1 MAKSRVAPKRRGRT
15 TVALFL
21 LGFLIITVGVI
32 ARRSW
37 GRALQRDLTSIEL
50 TRTQLSG
57 EVIKLESEIRS
68 ASSRNRL
75 APLVESKLGMRVPS
89 DTQVID
95 LQVQEAARVA
105 P

>member
-21 LGFLIITVGVI
+21 LGFLIITVGIV

-37 GRALQRDLTSIEL
+37 GQALQRDLTGIER

-75 APLVESKLGMRVPS
+75 APLVEGKLGMRVPS

>member
-1 MAKSRVAPKRRGRT
+1 MAKTRVAPRRRGRT

-21 LGFLIITVGVI
+21 LGFLIASVGVI

-37 GRALQRDLTSIEL
+37 GRALQRDVAEIER
-50 TRTQLSG
+50 TRIQLSG
-57 EVIKLESEIRS
+57 DVIRLEADIRS

-75 APLVESKLGMRVPS
+75 APLVESSLGMRVPS

-95 LQVQEAARVA
+95 LQVLEAARVT

>member
-21 LGFLIITVGVI
+21 LGFLIITVGIV

-37 GRALQRDLTSIEL
+37 GQALQRDLTGIER

-95 LQVQEAARVA
+95 LQIQEAVRVA

>member
-37 GRALQRDLTSIEL
+37 GQALQRDLTGIER

-57 EVIKLESEIRS
+57 EGIKLESEIRS

>member
-1 MAKSRVAPKRRGRT
+1 MATRRVAPKRRGRT
-15 TVALFL
+15 TALLVL
-21 LGFLIITVGVI
+21 LGALVVAVSII
-32 ARRSW
+32 ARRAY
-37 GRALQRDLTSIEL
+37 GRSLQRDLSGIER

-57 EVIKLESEIRS
+57 EVIKLEADIRS

-75 APLVESKLGMRVPS
+75 APLVESTLGMRVPS

-95 LQVQEAARVA
+95 LQVTEASHVA

>member
-21 LGFLIITVGVI
+21 LGFLIVTVAVI

-37 GRALQRDLTSIEL
+37 GQALQRDLTGIER

-57 EVIKLESEIRS
+57 EVIKLDADIRS

-75 APLVESKLGMRVPS
+75 GPLVESKLGMHGPS
-89 DTQVID
+89 TTQVID
-95 LQVQEAARVA
+95 LQVQEATRVA

>member
-1 MAKSRVAPKRRGRT
+1 MAKSRVAPRRRGRT
-15 TVALFL
+15 TVAFFL
-21 LGFLIITVGVI
+21 LGFLIVTVGIV

-37 GRALQRDLTSIEL
+37 GRAMQNDLTNIER

-57 EVIKLESEIRS
+57 DVIKLEADIRA
-68 ASSRNRL
+68 ASSRNKL
-75 APLVESKLGMRVPS
+75 APLVESTLGMRVPS

-95 LQVQEAARVA
+95 LQVQEAPRVA

>member
-1 MAKSRVAPKRRGRT
+1 MAKSRIAPRRRGRT

-21 LGFLIITVGVI
+21 LGFFIAAVGVI

-37 GRALQRDLTSIEL
+37 GRTLQQDLAGIERS
-50 TRTQLSG
+50 RTQLSG
-57 EVIKLESEIRS
+57 EVIKLEADIRS

-75 APLVESKLGMRVPS
+75 KPLVESSLGMRVPA

>member
-1 MAKSRVAPKRRGRT
+1 MAKSRVTPKRRGRT

-37 GRALQRDLTSIEL
+37 GQALQRDLTGIER

-57 EVIKLESEIRS
+57 DVIKLESEIRS

>member
-21 LGFLIITVGVI
+21 LGFLIITVGIV

-37 GRALQRDLTSIEL
+37 GQALQRDLTGIER

-95 LQVQEAARVA
+95 LQIQEAIRVA